1 MRSCSL
7 YRPYFKVV
15 IFKFVFR
22 NLNWAFSN
30 LRLLRLLHFLRKDA
44 MLVVKYAANSPL
56 FFCKMAE
63 IELLPSRA
71 AILVSIVLS
80 AA

>member
-1 MRSCSL
+1 M

-22 NLNWAFSN
+22 NLNRAFSN
-30 LRLLRLLHFLRKDA
+30 HRLLRLLHFLRKDA
-44 MLVVKYAANSPL
+44 MLVVKYAAHSPL
-56 FFCKMAE
+56 FSPKMAE
-63 IELLPSRA
+63 IELLPSQA
-71 AILVSIVLS
+71 AILVSIVPS